1 MKATSMIL
9 VALTLV
15 LLATVLIP
23 ASNASPMESSQ
34 PGGLQFVGKVLP
46 NGDVA
51 VLYYSAPTGTTIIH
65 RDTVVPVDQIS
76 LEIYSPHAGNLTILG
91 EQFQRYITE
100 NLTVPAGNNKTYTS
114 QITVPFNPDRFN
126 ASMQTQTMAFQAS
139 QLSLPQSDTQEYV
152 TLTIDNTT
160 IQFYHKTSPDLIPAI
175 FSGLGDLGIALG
187 YTLMGVVVFFLG
199 SITASLVL
207 KRIKFWPAFGK
218 MGWFIILIVL
228 AIAMGTLI
236 MSAYYQLAYIAWY
249 DWLIPFYA
257 FAALA
262 MLEIWPQSWQKL
274 FLVIVGGNE
283 AHEEDEKDWD
293 VTFPRVARNSTDGSW
308 EYLRPG
314 RREALKRLLW
324 HIPISFSGS
333 MAKPEGIPLKPNEEN
348 LTNLYFLKDFPELK
362 RTPPVERKH
371 LRRRTG
377 KITEYRIP
385 LSAHAQKEVGQF
397 VSELRAVNEFA
408 DENEALRKENRDF
421 RIRLENGKVRYNNA
435 EINEISRK
443 IFGANMEYHKG
454 KPETEEEK
462 KENGQKGEKQKEEQD
477 GGKEK

>member
-1 MKATSMIL
+1 LKLKHFIPSL
-9 VALTLV
+9 VIIA
-15 LLATVLIP
+15 LLAIVLVP
-23 ASNASPMESSQ
+23 ASSASPMAASQ
-34 PGGLQFVGKVLP
+34 PGGLQFVGKALP

-91 EQFQRYITE
+91 EQFQKYTIE
-100 NLTVPAGNNKTYTS
+100 NMTVPAGNNSTYTS

-126 ASMQTQTMAFQAS
+126 SSMQTQTRAFQVS
-139 QLSLPQSDTQEYV
+139 QIRIPQSASQEYV

-160 IQFYHKTSPDLIPAI
+160 LQFYHKTSPDIIPAI
-175 FSGLGDLGIALG
+175 FSGLGNLGIALG

-199 SITASLVL
+199 SITASLL
-207 KRIKFWPAFGK
+207 LRRMKFWPAFGK
-218 MGWFIILIVL
+218 MGWFIILIL
-228 AIAMGTLI
+228 LLIAMGALV

-249 DWLIPFYA
+249 DWLIPFYV

-262 MLEIWPQSWQKL
+262 MLELWPQSWQKL
-274 FLVIVGGNE
+274 FLVIVGGT
-283 AHEEDEKDWD
+283 EEDSNGDEKDWD
-293 VTFPRVARNSTDGSW
+293 VSFPRVARNGVDGSW

-314 RREALKRLLW
+314 RREAMKRLFW

-362 RTPPVERKH
+362 RLPPVERKH

-408 DENEALRKENRDF
+408 DENENLRKENRDF
-421 RIRLENGKVRYNNA
+421 RIKLENGKVRYNNA

-443 IFGANMEYHKG
+443 IFGANMEFHKG
-454 KPETEEEK
+454 KPETKEEK
-462 KENGQKGEKQKEEQD
+462 KEDKQKEESD
-477 GGKEK
+477 GRKEK